1 MTDAS
6 HRPRT
11 ARGAVGPP
19 TATAVTLLAASTLT
33 VMAPTIVAPALPS
46 IAREFAGVAQAD
58 LLVPLVLTLP
68 ALVIAVT
75 ASGAG
80 ALVDRI
86 GRRPVLLG
94 GILLYGLAGGT
105 GVFVGSLRGLLAGRI
120 GLGLAVA
127 AVLTAVTTLIG
138 DLYGGQARSQM
149 LARQAAVMGVSGT
162 VFTIVSGV
170 LAGSG
175 WRWSF
180 VLYPLA
186 FGLLPAVARTIPAP
200 RQLDPTGG
208 RYDAVPGPGTV
219 SDTRRMGPPHPAEAV
234 IAMGR
239 AAIGVLVVSI
249 GLLALVQIVFYLLPV
264 QLPFVLEEVFGLGPA
279 TMGLFVAIP
288 PLAYAGA
295 SLTSARI
302 SAGRRRASVVALAFG
317 VTGVGYLAV
326 GLAPNLAVVALGLAI
341 GGAGL
346 GLIVPS
352 LVGWIAYAAPARLR
366 GRLMG
371 LMTSVLF
378 LGQFVSPVVWSP
390 VVRAAGRQAALA
402 VAAGAL
408 LLLALLAVLLDLQR
422 RRRPSPD
429 AGGGRP

>member
-1 MTDAS
+1 MSDAS

-11 ARGAVGPP
+11 AGGAVGPP

-105 GVFVGSLRGLLAGRI
+105 GLFVGSLPGLLAGRV

-127 AVLTAVTTLIG
+127 AALTAVTTLIG
-138 DLYGGQARSQM
+138 DLYGGQARSRM

-162 VFTIVSGV
+162 VFTIISGV

-180 VLYPLA
+180 LLYPLA

-200 RQLDPTGG
+200 RQLDPTG
-208 RYDAVPGPGTV
+208 RHDAVPGPGTV

-234 IAMGR
+234 PAMGR
-239 AAIGVLVVSI
+239 AAIGVLAVSI

-279 TMGLFVAIP
+279 RTGLFVAVP
-288 PLAYAGA
+288 PLAYAVA
-295 SLTSARI
+295 SLTSARV

-326 GLAPNLAVVALGLAI
+326 GLAPNLAVVALGLGI

-352 LVGWIAYAAPARLR
+352 LVGWVAYAAPARLR

-378 LGQFVSPVVWSP
+378 LGQFVSPIVWSP

-402 VAAGAL
+402 VAAAAL
-408 LLLALLAVLLDLQR
+408 LVLALLAVLLDLQR
-422 RRRPSPD
+422 RRRPPLS
-429 AGGGRP
+429 AGGRR

>member
-1 MTDAS
+1 MSDAS
-6 HRPRT
+6 RRPT
-11 ARGAVGPP
+11 TDGGVARPS

-46 IAREFAGVAQAD
+46 IAREFAGVAQVD

-68 ALVIAVT
+68 ALVIALT
-75 ASGAG
+75 ASAAG

-86 GRRPVLLG
+86 GRRPVLVG

-105 GVFVGSLRGLLAGRI
+105 GLVVDSLPGLLAGRV
-120 GLGLAVA
+120 GLGLAIA
-127 AVLTAVTTLIG
+127 AALTAVTTLIA
-138 DLYGGQARSQM
+138 DLYGGQARSRM

-186 FGLLPAVARTIPAP
+186 WGLLPAVARTIPAP
-200 RQLDPTGG
+200 RQRDPTD
-208 RYDAVPGPGTV
+208 RYDVVPGPGTV
-219 SDTRRMGPPHPAEAV
+219 SDVRRMGAPHPAEV
-234 IAMGR
+234 VPAMGR
-239 AAIGVLVVSI
+239 GATGVVAVSI
-249 GLLALVQIVFYLLPV
+249 GLLALVQVMFYLLPV

-279 TMGLFVAIP
+279 RMGFFVAVP
-288 PLAYAGA
+288 PLAYAAA
-295 SLTSARI
+295 SLTSARV

-326 GLAPNLAVVALGLAI
+326 GLGPNLAVVAVGLAI

-352 LVGWIAYAAPARLR
+352 LVGWVAYAAPARLR

-371 LMTSVLF
+371 LMTSALF

-402 VAAGAL
+402 AAAGAL
-408 LLLALLAVLLDLQR
+408 LVLAVLAVLLDAR
-422 RRRPSPD
+422 RRHRPV
-429 AGGGRP
+429 AGDDGRP

>member
-6 HRPRT
+6 RRPTT
-11 ARGAVGPP
+11 AGGVVGPP

-94 GILLYGLAGGT
+94 GIVLYGLAGGT
-105 GVFVGSLRGLLAGRI
+105 GLFVGSLSGLLAGRV
-120 GLGLAVA
+120 GLGLAIA
-127 AVLTAVTTLIG
+127 AALTAVTTLIG
-138 DLYGGQARSQM
+138 DLYSGQARSRM

-162 VFTIVSGV
+162 VFTIISGV

-186 FGLLPAVARTIPAP
+186 FGLLPAVVRTIPAP
-200 RQLDPTGG
+200 RQHVPTD
-208 RYDAVPGPGTV
+208 RYDAVHGPGTV
-219 SDTRRMGPPHPAEAV
+219 SDTGRMGPPHPADAV
-234 IAMGR
+234 PAMGR
-239 AAIGVLVVSI
+239 AAIGVLTVSI

-279 TMGLFVAIP
+279 RTGLFVAVP
-288 PLAYAGA
+288 PLAYAVA
-295 SLTSARI
+295 SLNSARV
-302 SAGRRRASVVALAFG
+302 SADRRRASVVAIAFG

-326 GLAPNLAVVALGLAI
+326 GLAPNLAVVALGLGI

-352 LVGWIAYAAPARLR
+352 LVGWVAYAAPARLR

-390 VVRAAGRQAALA
+390 VVQLAGRQAALA
-402 VAAGAL
+402 VAAAVL
-408 LLLALLAVLLDLQR
+408 LALALLAVLLDLR
-422 RRRPSPD
+422 RRRRTP
-429 AGGGRP
+429 R